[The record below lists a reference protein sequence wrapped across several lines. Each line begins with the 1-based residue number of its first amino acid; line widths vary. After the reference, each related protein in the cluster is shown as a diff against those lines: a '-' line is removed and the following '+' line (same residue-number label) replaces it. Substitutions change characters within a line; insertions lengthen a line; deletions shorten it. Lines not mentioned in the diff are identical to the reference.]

1 MEKTRFVGRIPMIW
15 DNAGNARIGES
26 RYGDF
31 VPKTDITH
39 IHEQMRSYRRG
50 LLVSPHLT
58 NTIFNGVFLLL
69 FTNEEYCELGFML
82 DQLALND

>member
-1 MEKTRFVGRIPMIW
+1 MSKHFQTKTDRKGHPVEKTRFVGRIPMIW

-39 IHEQMRSYRRG
+39 IHEQMRS
-50 LLVSPHLT
+50 
-58 NTIFNGVFLLL
+58 
-69 FTNEEYCELGFML
+69 
-82 DQLALND
+82 